1 MPALNSS
8 NLASADFDEDTG
20 TMTIT
25 FRSGATYSY
34 RNVPKDTY
42 ESLISASS
50 PGQFFSRN
58 IRNSY
63 VGVAE

>member
-8 NLASADFDEDTG
+8 NLASADYNEETEV
-20 TMTIT
+20 MTIT

-34 RNVPKDTY
+34 RGVPKDTY

-58 IRNSY
+58 IRSSF